1 MLGFLNDRL
10 RQSQAAGWEPLEAVF
25 FVPRAWSFL
34 NSFSKRQQKVF
45 FVPQVTFSSANRLGR
60 YEKRQSRSKDESNLH
75 FGSVTTY
82 PTAEFGDRGKTTYV
96 AVSLGQNLEMIQ
108 HPAELSQNLA
118 LPVMRKA

>member
-1 MLGFLNDRL
+1 MLGLFLTRS
-10 RQSQAAGWEPLEAVF
+10 QSV
-25 FVPRAWSFL
+25 
-34 NSFSKRQQKVF
+34 KKKVF

-60 YEKRQSRSKDESNLH
+60 YEKWQSRSKDESNLH

-118 LPVMRKA
+118 LPAMRKA